1 MEKHNIV
8 IGILLLLIIV
18 MLFSNNTPKTLEQ
31 PPATNLI
38 VVDNP
43 PIIADP
49 YLDNNLGPFIH
60 QYPYRFPQKQP
71 NIVYRTQYN
80 QAINKQ
86 PKKNR
91 KELIKKDQQINNNNN
106 NNNNNNDNNPP
117 GKKKPVNIN
126 IEEFSPTNIPTPKT
140 TWQQD
145 LAESQF
151 SISKLTN

>member
-1 MEKHNIV
+1 MEKHNII

-71 NIVYRTQYN
+71 NIIYRVQYN
-80 QAINKQ
+80 QAINKK
-86 PKKNR
+86 PKKPI
-91 KELIKKDQQINNNNN
+91 KEIIKKDQSINNNNKWTERN
-106 NNNNNNDNNPP
+106 NKNED
-117 GKKKPVNIN
+117 GIK
-126 IEEFSPTNIPTPKT
+126 FWTFAS
-140 TWQQD
+140 
-145 LAESQF
+145 
-151 SISKLTN
+151 